1 MRPLTSEEER
11 IIEINRRL
19 EATQSTCVC
28 GSIDELFIVEEL
40 KAEKKSLVESILKE
54 KLKRTPVQ

>member
-1 MRPLTSEEER
+1 MRPLTKEEER

-19 EATQSTCVC
+19 EATHSTCVC

-40 KAEKKSLVESILKE
+40 KAEKKSLVELIIQE
-54 KLKRTPVQ
+54 NLKRTTV

>member
-19 EATQSTCVC
+19 ETTQSTCVC

-40 KAEKKSLVESILKE
+40 KAEKKALVESILIK
-54 KLKRTPVQ
+54 KSNRAPV